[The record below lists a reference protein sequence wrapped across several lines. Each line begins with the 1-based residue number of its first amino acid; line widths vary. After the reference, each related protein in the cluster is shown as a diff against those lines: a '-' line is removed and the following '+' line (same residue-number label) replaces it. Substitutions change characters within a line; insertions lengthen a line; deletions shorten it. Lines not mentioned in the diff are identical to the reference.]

1 MEVEPGRKTGLV
13 LRIQFAASA
22 LSLSL
27 GLLFSYSF
35 FLSTPTFVR
44 SSDYGGLAHNIGE
57 RERQSCESY
66 IQHMPMPSRSLRII
80 YVCGT
85 DRDLDAREC
94 FLCSPLICFDRSAA
108 LPGWK
113 GLTGRGRGVAGTL
126 YITQVWEKSFVFH
139 AELRRDTYR
148 YCEEK
153 KRRER
158 ICENLVWMT
167 DWQKHKGT
175 RSSTMGVE

>member
-1 MEVEPGRKTGLV
+1 MWEL
-13 LRIQFAASA
+13 Q
-22 LSLSL
+22 
-27 GLLFSYSF
+27 Y
-35 FLSTPTFVR
+35 
-44 SSDYGGLAHNIGE
+44 
-57 RERQSCESY
+57 
-66 IQHMPMPSRSLRII
+66 MPMPSRSLRII

-85 DRDLDAREC
+85 DRALDAREC

-113 GLTGRGRGVAGTL
+113 GLTGRGWGVAGTL

-139 AELRRDTYR
+139 AELRRDMYR

-158 ICENLVWMT
+158 ICENLSWMT

-175 RSSTMGVE
+175 RSSAIWELNKELARRCEFIRWYIDVGKEIKFGRTLARGLFLTNLGIEDERHKSDYCQACLIFSWL